1 MKHFFT
7 KEKELTMF
15 VNAFPEFN
23 VSALFTDEISRKV
36 INHSVKRNQPTADLP
51 DPQIISNILNYA
63 RSLEVLKP
71 ATGAAMFFINN

>member
-7 KEKELTMF
+7 KERELTMF

-23 VSALFTDEISRKV
+23 VSALFTEEITSKV
-36 INHSVKRNQPTADLP
+36 VNHSVRRNKAGADLP

-71 ATGAAMFFINN
+71 ATGAAMFLINN

>member
-1 MKHFFT
+1 MKHLFT

-36 INHSVKRNQPTADLP
+36 LNQSVRRNKPAADLP
-51 DPQIISNILNYA
+51 DPQIINNILNYA